1 MLKCENKRWH
11 EFIITNWEGLDHSV
25 LKRLLKRCPSGF
37 KIKKLNDRCSIVYVV
52 YIRLTFRYHFI
63 VIPIF
68 RSANPII
75 CLPIYLSIYLP
86 IYLSFSD
93 YESHRPSANWAFSL
107 KRISEAAQQHRLVFK
122 DWVLKMGTPPLP
134 PSMRS
139 ITLISLKRYE
149 LPTNRVLGC

>member
-1 MLKCENKRWH
+1 M
-11 EFIITNWEGLDHSV
+11 
-25 LKRLLKRCPSGF
+25 
-37 KIKKLNDRCSIVYVV
+37 KIKSDMSLLSRIERAWTIPYLRDFWNVALRDSLYDRCSIVYVV

-107 KRISEAAQQHRLVFK
+107 KRISEAAQKHRLVFK

-149 LPTNRVLGC
+149 LPTNRVLGY

>member
-1 MLKCENKRWH
+1 MLKCENKKWH
-11 EFIITNWEGLDHSV
+11 EFIITNWEGLDYSV
-25 LKRLLKRCPSGF
+25 LTRLLKRCPSGF

-52 YIRLTFRYHFI
+52 YIRLTFRYHFL
-63 VIPIF
+63 VIQIF

-107 KRISEAAQQHRLVFK
+107 KRISGAAQQHRLVFK
-122 DWVLKMGTPPLP
+122 DWVLKMGTPPLT

>member
-1 MLKCENKRWH
+1 MLKCENKKWH
-11 EFIITNWEGLDHSV
+11 EFIITRGPGLFRPYETFET
-25 LKRLLKRCPSGF
+25 LPFGIQNK
-37 KIKKLNDRCSIVYVV
+37 KIKWSCSIVYVV

-68 RSANPII
+68 PSANPII

-93 YESHRPSANWAFSL
+93 YESNRSSANWAFSL
-107 KRISEAAQQHRLVFK
+107 RRISEAAQQHRLVFK
-122 DWVLKMGTPPLP
+122 DWLLKMGTPPLP

-149 LPTNRVLGC
+149 LLTNRVLVC

>member
-1 MLKCENKRWH
+1 MTWVYYHELRGPGLFRPHETFETLPFGIQNK
-11 EFIITNWEGLDHSV
+11 
-25 LKRLLKRCPSGF
+25 
-37 KIKKLNDRCSIVYVV
+37 KIKWSCSIVYVV

-122 DWVLKMGTPPLP
+122 DWVLKMGTLPLP

-139 ITLISLKRYE
+139 IALISLKPWWYE